1 VSGFPPR
8 LVVATK
14 NPDKLAEVRA
24 LLQDLAPGVTLV
36 DDAEWPDV
44 EETGLTLRANA
55 LLKARVVL
63 EATGMAALADD
74 TGLEVDALDGA
85 PGVNTARFAGPGAT
99 YADNRAALLRALEG
113 RSNRGARF
121 HTVVVLAEPGG
132 AETAASGVVEGRI
145 TTAERGDGGFGYDPI
160 FEVEGIT
167 LAEMSEEAKNRIS
180 HRARALTALVDRLT
194 TTGNGASGLV

>member
-1 VSGFPPR
+1 MSRLPPR

-24 LLQDLAPGVTLV
+24 LLRDLAPGVTLV

-121 HTVVVLAEPGG
+121 RTVVVLAEPGG